1 MEITATIQSL
11 LGTVFNP
18 VILTVAVVATLALL
32 SGGAARVIEH
42 FDR

>member
-11 LGTVFNP
+11 LGAIFNP
-18 VILTVAVVATLALL
+18 VVLTAVVILTLALL
-32 SGGAARVIEH
+32 SGGAARVVEI